1 MDKNIYTK
9 LQDMRVAL
17 QGMNIK
23 KTGKN
28 KHMGFNYY
36 DLGDFMPPINQLMQ
50 EHGVC
55 GIVSYSKEEATLTLV
70 NSEKPEEALVFSS
83 PMADAKLSGAH
94 AIQNLGAVET
104 YQRRYLYMTAF
115 EIVEADV
122 LDATQ
127 GSENGASGNRG
138 SSRANNPSGYRNGA
152 QRGNP
157 PREKRPKQN
166 SNLPDDLSDQLNAE
180 IKITKQQTGM
190 SVPEIVA
197 ALEESTGIK
206 MQEVTTENAQT
217 LLDALQEMK
226 EEKLPY

>member
-1 MDKNIYTK
+1 MEKNIYTK

-28 KHMGFNYY
+28 KHMNYSY
-36 DLGDFMPPINQLMQ
+36 YELGDFMPPINQLMQ

-55 GIVSYSKEEATLTLV
+55 GIVSYGKEAATLTLI

-83 PMADAKLSGAH
+83 PMADAKLSNAH
-94 AIQNLGAVET
+94 PIQNLGAVET

-122 LDATQ
+122 LDGTQ
-127 GSENGASGNRG
+127 CSENGARGNRG
-138 SSRANNPSGYRNGA
+138 GRRENNPSGYRNGA
-152 QRGNP
+152 QRGNSG
-157 PREKRPKQN
+157 REQRPKQN
-166 SNLPDDLSDQLNAE
+166 NNLPEDLSDQLNTE

-197 ALEESTGIK
+197 DLEERTGIK
-206 MQEVTTENAQT
+206 MQEVTTENAQV
-217 LLDALQEMK
+217 LLEALQEMK